1 MMKKVV
7 IWFFVALFVL
17 SFAPAGHTGSA
28 DLPLQSQLLQLSQT
42 QPDALTQIIVQKQTN
57 DAHLEALIEALGG
70 VVTVDLHI
78 INAFGAMLPAKALP
92 RLAAAEGVRWIST
105 DAPMVD
111 AGGPDGPV
119 VTANLRNVYN
129 SAVRADQA
137 WAQGYQGSGIGV
149 AVVDSSLDRYAADF
163 AGRVTASVWV
173 KTRKISLSGG
183 YSTRVSITNSY
194 ADSFGHGTHVAG
206 VIGGNGAASNG
217 AYIGIAPKVK
227 LINVQ
232 VADSNG
238 AMSASDVIFAL
249 QWILE
254 NRAQH
259 NIRVVNLSLN
269 SAVPESYQTS
279 AIGAAAEILWF
290 NGIVVVTSAGNN
302 GSATLY
308 PPANDP
314 FVITVG
320 ATDDR
325 GTVSLTD
332 DEIASFSAYGTTAS
346 GLIKPEIVAPGR
358 NIVSLLAPYS
368 TFQHDR
374 PNNIVDANHFV
385 MSGTSVA
392 APVVTGAVA
401 LLLQAEPHLTP
412 DQVKYRLMAT
422 ANKNWAGYNSTK
434 AGAGYLDIAAAL
446 ADSTIQS
453 ANTGLN
459 ANQLLWSGAE
469 PVAWNSVSWNSV
481 SWNSVSWNSVSWNSV
496 SWNSVSWNSDYWEAS
511 PVTDLPA
518 IGEETTFDTV
528 GFVGFDKTALTF
540 PTNAN
545 SWHLGVDGFVWD
557 PSQLPTDGTFD
568 ISLDPNLTLDFGNL
582 GLINAAA
589 VATATATMTE
599 TTVPPAAQESA
610 AMPPLREQLFLPM
623 IYR

>member
-1 MMKKVV
+1 MKRVALG
-7 IWFFVALFVL
+7 FFVFLLSL
-17 SFAPAGHTGSA
+17 SFAPAAQINPTVVRIQPS
-28 DLPLQSQLLQLSQT
+28 LLQLSQT
-42 QPDALTQIIVQKQTN
+42 QPDSLTHIIVQKQI
-57 DAHLEALIEALGG
+57 DDVRLEALVAEMGG
-70 VVTVDLHI
+70 TVTADLHI
-78 INAFGAMLPAKALP
+78 INAFAAALPAKALP
-92 RLAAAEGVRWIST
+92 TLAAAEGVRWISL

-111 AGGPDGPV
+111 AGGPDGAV
-119 VTANLRNVYN
+119 LAANLRNVYN
-129 SAVRADQA
+129 SAVRADEA

-149 AVVDSSLDRYAADF
+149 AVVDSSVDRYAADF
-163 AGRVTASVWV
+163 DGRVVKSVWV
-173 KTRKISLSGG
+173 KTRKLSLSGG

-206 VIGGNGAASNG
+206 VIGGNGAASDG
-217 AYIGIAPKVK
+217 AYIGIAPKVN

-232 VADSNG
+232 VADSYG

-254 NRAQH
+254 NRAEH

-302 GSATLY
+302 GTATLY

-325 GTVSLTD
+325 GTVNLAD
-332 DEIASFSAYGTTAS
+332 DQIASFSAYGTTAA
-346 GLIKPEIVAPGR
+346 GLVKPEIVAPGR

-368 TFQHDR
+368 AFANDH
-374 PNNIVDANHFV
+374 PNNIVDAQHFV

-392 APVVTGAVA
+392 APVVTGAIA

-412 DQVKYRLMAT
+412 DQVKYRLMTT
-422 ANKNWAGYNSTK
+422 ANKSWPGYSPTK
-434 AGAGYLDIAAAL
+434 AGAGYLDVAAAL
-446 ADSTIQS
+446 AATTTQS

-459 ANQLLWSGAE
+459 ANQLLWSGAD

-496 SWNSVSWNSDYWEAS
+496 SWNSVSWNSTYWEGS
-511 PVTDLPA
+511 PVTDFPNVN
-518 IGEETTFDTV
+518 EETVVDEETAADPV
-528 GFVGFDKTALTF
+528 GFVDFAITTPTF
-540 PTNAN
+540 PTDPNA
-545 SWHLGVDGFVWD
+545 WHFDVDDFVLD
-557 PSQLPTDGTFD
+557 PSLLTTDGTYD
-568 ISLDPNLTLDFGNL
+568 ISFDPTVTLDLGNL
-582 GLINAAA
+582 GSVSAAA
-589 VATATATMTE
+589 VATADQ
-599 TTVPPAAQESA
+599 PAQEEA
-610 AMPPLREQLFLPM
+610 APLRNQLFLPL
-623 IYR
+623 IQR